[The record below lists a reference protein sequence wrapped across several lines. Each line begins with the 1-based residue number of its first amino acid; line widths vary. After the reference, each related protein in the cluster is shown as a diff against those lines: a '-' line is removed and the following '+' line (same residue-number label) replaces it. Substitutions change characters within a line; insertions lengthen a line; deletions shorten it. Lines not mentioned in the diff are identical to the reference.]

1 MIWPALILAAF
12 LVGFVPMWLS
22 KRTVAYELDQTR
34 HQLRRAQLQNQ
45 LSTATVYARRG
56 EYETGRQNASS
67 FFSELQSELN
77 NSDSSILTATEKTQV
92 PGILSGRDD
101 TITLLSRSDPASAD
115 RLSDLYVAYRS
126 VTAAT
131 PPQ

>member
-1 MIWPALILAAF
+1 M
-12 LVGFVPMWLS
+12 
-22 KRTVAYELDQTR
+22 
-34 HQLRRAQLQNQ
+34 
-45 LSTATVYARRG
+45 YARRG

-67 FFSELQSELN
+67 LFSELQSELN